1 MKSPIY
7 ILSALLPFAVQV
19 AEASPVA
26 EPDFDS
32 LQARNRDGGKW
43 DDKHHG
49 RPHWNPCEVKVSYPY
64 YKYPCPSSPENGTS
78 IVGATFTS
86 SCKYR

>member
-7 ILSALLPFAVQV
+7 ILSALLPFAAQV

-43 DDKHHG
+43 DD
-49 RPHWNPCEVKVSYPY
+49 
-64 YKYPCPSSPENGTS
+64 
-78 IVGATFTS
+78 
-86 SCKYR
+86 

>member
-7 ILSALLPFAVQV
+7 ILSILLPFAAQV

-26 EPDFDS
+26 ESDIDS
-32 LQARNRDGGKW
+32 LEARNK
-43 DDKHHG
+43 DKDHHG
-49 RPHWNPCEVKVSYPY
+49 GRPPWNPCEVKDSYPY
-64 YKYPCPSSPENGTS
+64 YKYPCHDSPETGNS